1 MVVVK
6 KKSSKNVEKIL
17 RKCTVAFKTQE
28 LGPSTCCTGKTA
40 GAGEGAKQR
49 VV

>member
-6 KKSSKNVEKIL
+6 NFVENVEKIL
-17 RKCTVAFKTQE
+17 RKCTVAFKTQG
-28 LGPSTCCTGKTA
+28 LGPSTCCIGKTA

-49 VV
+49 AV